1 MRYELNR
8 RLNQKM
14 EGDKMEFLFGISAII
29 VAALLILLPTKIRKM
44 KKKQEDDL
52 DRFFPDQD
60 DKNKEQFIR

>member
-1 MRYELNR
+1 MYIE
-8 RLNQKM
+8 QKIKSEM
-14 EGDKMEFLFGISAII
+14 EGDEKMEFLFGISAII
-29 VAALLILLPTKIRKM
+29 VAALLILLPTKIRKL

>member
-1 MRYELNR
+1 MNR